1 MSLSSYYKKVY
12 DLENLSIADTGKQ
25 FYDISQRGNEHHI
38 LKQIFKRIMENKR
51 KDIRHTF
58 RKDCI
63 KYNYFIIEG
72 DSVFAT
78 ITDQDEYDKYLI
90 KFTMSDFA
98 CRKKTESGDKLH
110 RLKIDYTIVPTP
122 YGFEF
127 DPMENVYKSYES
139 PSKYLINKY
148 YAPECA
154 WDPYYD

>member
-63 KYNYFIIEG
+63 KYIYFLIEG

-78 ITDQDEYDKYLI
+78 ITDQHENDKYIL

-98 CRKKTESGDKLH
+98 CRKK
-110 RLKIDYTIVPTP
+110 
-122 YGFEF
+122 
-127 DPMENVYKSYES
+127 S
-139 PSKYLINKY
+139 PSVINYIVLK
-148 YAPECA
+148 
-154 WDPYYD
+154 